1 MNDDV
6 TYEIIV
12 CYKCGQKLRV
22 PRLSSGKAFRC
33 VKCGNIVRYPV
44 TTTPEGFSSEE
55 SGKIEETFSGESI
68 RPAPFQPQEIPQI
81 GKWLIENNIV
91 KSSEVEEAL
100 AIQKK
105 EGGYILRILYQNGK
119 IPSEIFFDVVAKRTK
134 APKLEIS
141 RVQPDRKL
149 FELIPKKICY
159 DRFIFPISR
168 LGKTLTLA
176 MACPEDTETQT
187 LVSQITGYSIQPVL
201 AKLHEIDDA
210 IEKYYLEL
218 FLSSQPKVFVP
229 EGLQTTTKSLGE
241 PEVRKEEPPPI
252 TPTYSTKTSVITFP
266 EEFVEREKKD
276 VVSVIDQLKYLPT
289 SATAQM
295 ALGVALEDPL
305 STLDDILQVFSEEPS
320 LATALLRWANTS
332 IMGLER
338 KVGSIWMAFTLLGI
352 NGTQLI
358 LEMIKEAEDNEIE
371 YPGLTISGRSK
382 LCAKVAKELATYSKK
397 VHPELAYTAGLIHQI
412 GAVVLYIT
420 GQEEYKNIMKET
432 LPEIRI
438 KKEME
443 YFNVNH
449 TVAASIL
456 ANKWNFPEIIV
467 KALCYYLEPH
477 KAPSN
482 ARDLAHILFIS
493 SLAGLYSEDSLKDEL
508 FREAL
513 RAREKSIKILGLDY
527 REVIMKL

>member
-1 MNDDV
+1 MSDEI

-12 CYKCGQKLRV
+12 CSKCGQKLRV
-22 PRLSSGKAFRC
+22 PTQSAGKAFRC
-33 VKCGNIVRYPV
+33 VKCGNIVRYQV
-44 TTTPEGFSSEE
+44 TTTPEGYLPED
-55 SGKIEETFSGESI
+55 SGKIEESPSGELTRQPPS
-68 RPAPFQPQEIPQI
+68 QPQEIPLI

-105 EGGYILRILYQNGK
+105 EGGHILRILYQNGK
-119 IPSEIFFDVVAKRTK
+119 IPSEIFFDVVAKKTK

-176 MACPEDTETQT
+176 MACPEDIETQN

-210 IEKYYLEL
+210 IEKYYVEA
-218 FLSSQPKVFVP
+218 FSASQPKVFVP
-229 EGLQTTTKSLGE
+229 EGLQTTTKPLVE
-241 PEVRKEEPPPI
+241 PGVRKEEPPSNI
-252 TPTYSTKTSVITFP
+252 STRYPKTSVIAFP
-266 EEFVEREKKD
+266 EEFIEREKKD

-332 IMGLER
+332 IIGFER

-352 NGTQLI
+352 NGAQLI

-371 YPGLTISGRSK
+371 YPGLAISGRSK
-382 LCAKVAKELATYSKK
+382 LCAKVARELATYSKQ
-397 VHPELAYTAGLIHQI
+397 VHPELAYTAALIHQI

-420 GQEEYKNIMKET
+420 GQEEYKHIMKET

-449 TVAASIL
+449 AVAASLL
-456 ANKWNFPEIIV
+456 ANKWSFPDILV

-477 KAPSN
+477 KAPIN
-482 ARDLAHILFIS
+482 VRPLAHILYIS
-493 SLAGLYSEDSLKDEL
+493 SLAGLYSEDSLNDEL

-513 RAREKSIKILGLDY
+513 RAREKSIQILGLDY
-527 REVIMKL
+527 REVILKL